1 MFADNVKPYLLL
13 GLGFVIGG
21 FLVWLIIKSKLQ
33 GSFDRVMA
41 KGEAERG
48 ILVERFQSKELQL
61 QESQQLIHQ
70 GLTEIDLLRAEL
82 KSESVKRYSAE
93 EKNTRIP
100 ELETIVKLRESR
112 IITFQEENSALRSKL
127 SELDTRLVEERK
139 VSGEKL
145 TLLNE
150 AQEKLSDAFKALSAE
165 ALHTNNQSFLEL
177 AQISLAKFQEGAKN
191 DLETRKV
198 AIDGLVKPL
207 KESLEKVDFKLQE
220 IEKTRTSAYVSLT
233 EQVKSLALTQGQL
246 QLETSNLVRAL
257 RAPVVRGRWG
267 EIQLQRV
274 VEMAGMIE
282 YCDFNQQTS
291 VNTETGRMRPD
302 MMIRLPNHREI
313 VVDSKAPLQAYLE
326 ALEAPDEV
334 TRVARLKD
342 HARQVRTHLT
352 QLGAKS
358 YWEQFES
365 SPEFVVLFLP
375 GETFFSAALEQDA
388 SLIEF
393 GVGQKVILATP
404 TTLIA
409 LLKAV
414 AYGWRQEKIAE
425 NAEAIS
431 KLGRELYDRVRV
443 FANHFGDVRKGLDG
457 AVEAYNKAVGSLEGR
472 VLVSARKLKDL
483 GAATRED
490 IKIIEVIDTSTR
502 SLQGEYQKPEVGGLR
517 SEMGAVTETI
527 TEAITEVITEAI
539 TEARS
544 RMPEVG

>member
-1 MFADNVKPYLLL
+1 MDNVRPFLLL

-21 FLVWLIIKSKLQ
+21 FLVWLIVKSRLQ
-33 GSFDRVMA
+33 GSFDRAMA
-41 KGEAERG
+41 KGEAEQG
-48 ILVERFQSKELQL
+48 ILVERLQSKELQL
-61 QESQQLIHQ
+61 QESQQLFHK
-70 GLTEIDLLRAEL
+70 GLIEIELLRVEL
-82 KSESVKRYSAE
+82 KSESAKRSGAE

-100 ELETIVKLRESR
+100 ELETMVKSGESR
-112 IITFQEENSALRSKL
+112 IIIFQEEKSALRSKL
-127 SELDTRLVEERK
+127 SELDTRLAEERK
-139 VSGEKL
+139 ASGEKL
-145 TLLNE
+145 ALLNE

-177 AQISLAKFQEGAKN
+177 AQISLAKFQEGAKS
-191 DLETRKV
+191 DLETRQV

-207 KESLEKVDFKLQE
+207 KESLEKVDVKLQE

-274 VEMAGMIE
+274 VEMAGMLE

-291 VNTETGRMRPD
+291 VNTERGRLRPD
-302 MMIRLPNHREI
+302 MMIRLPNNREI

-326 ALEAPDEV
+326 ALEAPDEA

-375 GETFFSAALEQDA
+375 GETFFSAALEQDS

-443 FANHFGDVRKGLDG
+443 FANYFGDVRKGLDG

-483 GAATRED
+483 GAATKED
-490 IKIIEVIDTSTR
+490 IKVIEVIDTSTR
-502 SLQGEYQKPEVGGLR
+502 SLQAEELL
-517 SEMGAVTETI
+517 
-527 TEAITEVITEAI
+527 
-539 TEARS
+539 
-544 RMPEVG
+544 

>member
-1 MFADNVKPYLLL
+1 MLIDYIRQFSLL

-21 FLVWLIIKSKLQ
+21 ILVWLIVKSRLQ
-33 GSFDRVMA
+33 GNYERAKA

-48 ILVERFQSKELQL
+48 IIAERLQGKELQL
-61 QESQQLIHQ
+61 QESQLLIHK
-70 GLTEIDLLRAEL
+70 GLADLELLRLEL
-82 KSESVKRYSAE
+82 KSESAKRSSAE

-100 ELETIVKLRESR
+100 ELEIMVKSRESQ
-112 IITFQEENSALRSKL
+112 IIKLQEENNYLRSKH
-127 SELDTRLVEERK
+127 SELETRLIEERK
-139 VSGEKL
+139 ASGEKL
-145 TLLNE
+145 ALLNE

-165 ALHTNNQSFLEL
+165 ALRTNNQSFLDL
-177 AQISLAKFQEGAKN
+177 AQLTLAKFQEGAKS
-191 DLETRKV
+191 DLETRQV

-207 KESLEKVDFKLQE
+207 KESLEKVDIKLQD
-220 IEKTRTSAYVSLT
+220 IERTRTSAYVSLT
-233 EQVKSLALTQGQL
+233 EQVKSLAITQGQL

-274 VEMAGMIE
+274 VEMAGMLE

-291 VNTETGRMRPD
+291 VNTETGRLRPD
-302 MMIRLPNHREI
+302 MIIRLPNNREI

-342 HARQVRTHLT
+342 HARQVRMHLT

-375 GETFFSAALEQDA
+375 GETFFSAALEQDP

-409 LLKAV
+409 LLKAI

-431 KLGRELYDRVRV
+431 KLGRELYERVRI

-472 VLVSARKLKDL
+472 VLVTARKLKDL
-483 GAATRED
+483 GAATKED
-490 IKIIEVIDTSTR
+490 IKIVAVIDTSTR
-502 SLQGEYQKPEVGGLR
+502 SFQLEELMA
-517 SEMGAVTETI
+517 EAVAE
-527 TEAITEVITEAI
+527 
-539 TEARS
+539 
-544 RMPEVG
+544 GY

>member
-177 AQISLAKFQEGAKN
+177 AQISLAKFG
-191 DLETRKV
+191 DT
-198 AIDGLVKPL
+198 
-207 KESLEKVDFKLQE
+207 
-220 IEKTRTSAYVSLT
+220 
-233 EQVKSLALTQGQL
+233 KS
-246 QLETSNLVRAL
+246 
-257 RAPVVRGRWG
+257 
-267 EIQLQRV
+267 
-274 VEMAGMIE
+274 
-282 YCDFNQQTS
+282 
-291 VNTETGRMRPD
+291 
-302 MMIRLPNHREI
+302 
-313 VVDSKAPLQAYLE
+313 
-326 ALEAPDEV
+326 
-334 TRVARLKD
+334 
-342 HARQVRTHLT
+342 
-352 QLGAKS
+352 
-358 YWEQFES
+358 
-365 SPEFVVLFLP
+365 
-375 GETFFSAALEQDA
+375 
-388 SLIEF
+388 
-393 GVGQKVILATP
+393 
-404 TTLIA
+404 
-409 LLKAV
+409 
-414 AYGWRQEKIAE
+414 
-425 NAEAIS
+425 
-431 KLGRELYDRVRV
+431 
-443 FANHFGDVRKGLDG
+443 GD
-457 AVEAYNKAVGSLEGR
+457 
-472 VLVSARKLKDL
+472 
-483 GAATRED
+483 
-490 IKIIEVIDTSTR
+490 
-502 SLQGEYQKPEVGGLR
+502 
-517 SEMGAVTETI
+517 
-527 TEAITEVITEAI
+527 
-539 TEARS
+539 
-544 RMPEVG
+544 